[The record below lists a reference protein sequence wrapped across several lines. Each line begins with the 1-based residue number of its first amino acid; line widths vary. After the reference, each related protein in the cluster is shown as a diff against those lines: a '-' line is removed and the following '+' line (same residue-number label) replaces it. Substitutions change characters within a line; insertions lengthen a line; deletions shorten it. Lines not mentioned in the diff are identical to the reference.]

1 MCLAFRYSQDFLS
14 HLSLLER
21 SGEALVWVT
30 KVTQL
35 VFVLRQ
41 KITLIEATLA
51 KCPPILA
58 QGEELHVCFLT
69 EVPKQP

>member
-1 MCLAFRYSQDFLS
+1 M
-14 HLSLLER
+14 
-21 SGEALVWVT
+21 WVT